1 MIHAKMASD
10 LRALGI
16 RPDDTI
22 LMHSSLSSLGW
33 VDGGAETVIDTLLD
47 VLSDGTLLV
56 PALSFSSVTPEN
68 PHFSAKE
75 TKSCVG
81 AISEYFRKRPGV
93 MRSIHPTHSVCGI
106 GKHAEAMLSRHLET
120 DTPVGTASPFALL
133 PEYGGK
139 VLMLGC
145 GLSPNTSMHGVEEL
159 TKPWYLLTDAP
170 MEYTLTDADGKTF
183 KKAYYRH
190 NFHASKAAQRYSRLA
205 DVMEIPSGKVL
216 EATAYL
222 IDAKT
227 MWRVGYETMQQDTD
241 HFIDILS

>member
-93 MRSIHPTHSVCGI
+93 MRS
-106 GKHAEAMLSRHLET
+106 
-120 DTPVGTASPFALL
+120 
-133 PEYGGK
+133 
-139 VLMLGC
+139 
-145 GLSPNTSMHGVEEL
+145 TSMPQASIARAMPSSAVIAAFTADSGSVE
-159 TKPWYLLTDAP
+159 
-170 MEYTLTDADGKTF
+170 
-183 KKAYYRH
+183 
-190 NFHASKAAQRYSRLA
+190 QRA
-205 DVMEIPSGKVL
+205 
-216 EATAYL
+216 
-222 IDAKT
+222 
-227 MWRVGYETMQQDTD
+227 
-241 HFIDILS
+241 